1 MPIEASINAVTAFLA
16 SSWPM
21 RGETVL
27 ICGLSPNSDLSL
39 ALNLLS
45 SSRDKSF

>member
-21 RGETVL
+21 RETVL

>member
-27 ICGLSPNSDLSL
+27 ICGLSPNSDSP
-39 ALNLLS
+39 
-45 SSRDKSF
+45 